1 MYWIVLCGEMYVAV
15 YTVFSYVLASGT
27 RKSNVWKQEQC

>member
-1 MYWIVLCGEMYVAV
+1 MYVAV